1 MKQSKVLIEF
11 EAAVGL
17 GSTYA
22 CRILGVSYPAYA
34 KYRSGTRALP
44 LYHQNHVKD
53 IGRLSRRAL
62 AELIDERINGKT
74 N

>member
-1 MKQSKVLIEF
+1 MKTCEALIEF
-11 EAAVGL
+11 EAMIGL
-17 GSTYA
+17 GSTFA

-44 LYHQNHVKD
+44 RYHQNHVED

-62 AELIDERINGKT
+62 ADLIAERIHGSI
-74 N
+74 